1 MKTLLRISFLVLIIL
16 TIAANTSK
24 GSVNTKPDPDSLT
37 LTDSNKVLPTI
48 QLITPNGGEEL
59 TGFSLIEVQ
68 WKGTNLNMIYPP
80 TIYISLDGGITWIE
94 ANFWNTIEM
103 SDLGGSAYYLLP
115 SILSS
120 QLKIKLAD
128 VYHPEVYDISD
139 NNFSIT
145 SFQQLQVLIY
155 GPDFTRITSNLKID
169 FGIIIADL
177 FDEDYFTISVT
188 FDEGVNW
195 EIVKQHVK
203 IGYNLPGP
211 IFWEIPYDTY
221 GTCQVKF
228 QSESVPERN
237 GTSVCFTIHKVPEI
251 EISLNY
257 PQNLVH
263 TDTTFVIDYYKIDEN
278 YLYDV
283 YLLYMSKNKGITWE
297 YIKTLTLDAN
307 SGNFQLNSPM
317 QETDSCLFRVIDA
330 TNGNS
335 SDITD
340 YISFRN
346 FPAVP
351 ICQVTNDPTTKKN
364 LIKWSKP
371 ESDYISEYAIFRETD
386 ETDVYEEI
394 ARIPKNNSAEY
405 VDLTSNPDE
414 RAYRYRLGYI
424 DSEDWIY
431 PLSSPHQTTHLSVY
445 KSYVKGYNLIWSNY
459 TGADIQSYTIYRGTT
474 ETNLSEIE
482 KVSGNNTSFTDL
494 NAPTGTLYYR
504 IQATGTS
511 DCSGIGDFNSNS
523 NIAGESSLGIIEES
537 NTESFAF
544 YPNPAKDKLYLRFE
558 KPNNALI
565 ITITDLQGRVVYT
578 NQLDSPA
585 EATFDIDLNTL
596 NNGAY
601 ILHLKSNAL
610 TTSKKL
616 IINR

>member
-1 MKTLLRISFLVLIIL
+1 MPEIDI
-16 TIAANTSK
+16 
-24 GSVNTKPDPDSLT
+24 SVN
-37 LTDSNKVLPTI
+37 
-48 QLITPNGGEEL
+48 
-59 TGFSLIEVQ
+59 
-68 WKGTNLNMIYPP
+68 Y
-80 TIYISLDGGITWIE
+80 
-94 ANFWNTIEM
+94 A
-103 SDLGGSAYYLLP
+103 
-115 SILSS
+115 
-120 QLKIKLAD
+120 
-128 VYHPEVYDISD
+128 
-139 NNFSIT
+139 
-145 SFQQLQVLIY
+145 
-155 GPDFTRITSNLKID
+155 
-169 FGIIIADL
+169 
-177 FDEDYFTISVT
+177 
-188 FDEGVNW
+188 
-195 EIVKQHVK
+195 
-203 IGYNLPGP
+203 
-211 IFWEIPYDTY
+211 
-221 GTCQVKF
+221 
-228 QSESVPERN
+228 
-237 GTSVCFTIHKVPEI
+237 
-251 EISLNY
+251 
-257 PQNLVH
+257 QNLVH
-263 TDTTFVIDYYKIDEN
+263 TDTTFVIDYKKIDEDYIYEN
-278 YLYDV
+278 
-283 YLLYMSKNKGITWE
+283 YLLYISKDRGITWE
-297 YIKTLTLDAN
+297 YINTLTLKAN
-307 SGNFQLNSPM
+307 SGKFELNSPNN
-317 QETDSCLFRVIDA
+317 EIDSCLFRVIDA
-330 TNGNS
+330 YNNNS
-335 SDITD
+335 IDITD
-340 YISFRN
+340 YITFRN
-346 FPAVP
+346 FPATP

>member
-59 TGFSLIEVQ
+59 TGFSLILVQ
-68 WKGTNLNMIYPP
+68 WTGTNLNMNYTPKIEY
-80 TIYISLDGGITWIE
+80 SLNGGNTWTE
-94 ANFWNTIEM
+94 DYLFYTNSM

-115 SILSS
+115 YTMSA
-120 QLKIKLAD
+120 QVKIKLSD
-128 VYHPEVYDISD
+128 IYHPDIYDISD
-139 NNFSIT
+139 NNFTIT
-145 SFQQLQVLIY
+145 SHQQLLVIANNVY
-155 GPDFTRITSNLKID
+155 FSKFTSNSRIH
-169 FGIIIADL
+169 FSFYSIEN
-177 FDEDYFTISVT
+177 FDEDYFTMSVS
-188 FDEGVNW
+188 FDGGVNW
-195 EIVKQHVK
+195 EVTKQHIKMGLYV
-203 IGYNLPGP
+203 PEP
-211 IFWEIPYDTY
+211 AFWDIPENTY
-221 GTCQVKF
+221 GTCQVHF

-237 GTSVCFTIHKVPEI
+237 GKSVYFTIHKMPEI
-251 EISLNY
+251 DISVNY
-257 PQNLVH
+257 AQNLVH
-263 TDTTFVIDYYKIDEN
+263 TDTTFVINYNKIDEH
-278 YLYDV
+278 YLYED
-283 YLLYMSKNKGITWE
+283 YILYMSKDRGITWE
-297 YIKTLTLDAN
+297 YINTLTLKAN
-307 SGNFQLNSPM
+307 SGKFELNSPNN
-317 QETDSCLFRVIDA
+317 EIDSCLFRVIDA
-330 TNGNS
+330 YNNNS
-335 SDITD
+335 IDITD
-340 YISFRN
+340 YITFRN
-346 FPAVP
+346 FPAAP
-351 ICQVTNDPTTKKN
+351 ICQVTNDPSTKKN
-364 LIKWSKP
+364 LINWSKP
-371 ESDYISEYAIFRETD
+371 ESDYISEYVIFRETD

-394 ARIPKNNSAEY
+394 ARIPKNNSAEF

-445 KSYVKGYNLIWSNY
+445 KNYVKGYNLIWSNY
-459 TGADIQSYTIYRGTT
+459 IGADIQSYTIYRGTT
-474 ETNLSEIE
+474 ATNLTEIE
-482 KVSGNNTSFTDL
+482 KVSGNITSYTDI

-511 DCSGIGDFNSNS
+511 DCSGIGDFSSNS
-523 NIAGESSLGIIEES
+523 NIAGESSLGTFEGS
-537 NTESFAF
+537 TTESFAF
-544 YPNPAKDKLYLRFE
+544 YPNPAKDKLYMRFE
-558 KPNNALI
+558 KTNNALN

-578 NQLDSPA
+578 NQLDSTA